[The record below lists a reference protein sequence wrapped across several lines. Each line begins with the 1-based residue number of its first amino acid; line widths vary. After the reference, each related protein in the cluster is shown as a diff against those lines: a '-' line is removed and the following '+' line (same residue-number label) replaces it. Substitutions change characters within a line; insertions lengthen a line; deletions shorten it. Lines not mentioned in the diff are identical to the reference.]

1 MKYDIADILNEN
13 ATRNKKIN
21 QEYDP
26 VVGIGCYGE
35 RVHLEITDAP
45 YPSIYVPAAMMENTI
60 IKELAKYKSIEKMY
74 KAHKLH
80 FDQDELEKCWIDIC
94 EIRIEYDVEYYF
106 AEYET
111 IEDGISGQLI
121 PFVMNRAQRK
131 FHEIVMSD
139 IDNFRPV
146 RITTLKARQHGISTY
161 IQMLFSWIQKIKKTR
176 WNSVVVAHV
185 NDAAKNIRSMYT
197 RSMETMMPI
206 GGVQYKISPF
216 DQTLNIKE
224 IKERSCRITV
234 GSAEKPDSVRSQNPK
249 LAHFSELAFYPD
261 TEQKKTSA
269 LLSSI
274 IGTLKL
280 TAWTVVI
287 YESTAN
293 GLGDYFETEY
303 SRAKRGESAYT
314 AVFLAWFY
322 NPLYSESI
330 IDDYYGFSGKKVKG
344 TVKDFIKTWNQYEWN
359 LFNSHK
365 EVTIEKINWYRAKNG
380 EMSSPADMKQEFPSD
395 DIEAFQDSGKPVF
408 RSEEIEALR
417 ADCKAPIAV
426 GTLQGDATPHIANVE
441 PSKRPQILTNIEFVE
456 DNEATGAYNSSD
468 VKYKLRKTQNKL
480 AIWRYPSTLKV
491 RHRYV
496 VTFDPQKGITDNAD
510 WGVIFVLDRL
520 PMMSG
525 EKPEVVAQFRGH
537 IDKDISIW
545 IAAQISKYYNDAL
558 LVIESNTY
566 DSDVKEDDAELIF
579 DTIKS
584 HYSNLYTRTPADK
597 VREGFPLKWGFNTN
611 RSTKPMIISNFV
623 SIVREQGYV
632 ERDEE
637 ALNEARTYEQKKNGS
652 YGAKEG
658 RHDDIIMT
666 RMIGVYVAYTMP
678 VPVLIETDDDAAN
691 KRMNKTRSKG
701 MSDL

>member
-1 MKYDIADILNEN
+1 MNINIDEILKEN
-13 ATRNKKIN
+13 ARRTKLIKTK
-21 QEYDP
+21 YDP
-26 VVGIGCYGE
+26 VIGMGCYGE

-45 YPSIYVPAAMMENTI
+45 YPSIYVPFAMMDEPL
-60 IKELAKYKSIEKMY
+60 IKEIAKYKSIEKMY

-111 IEDGISGQLI
+111 IEDGLSGQLM

-139 IDNFRPV
+139 IDNNKPV
-146 RITTLKARQHGISTY
+146 RIITLKARQHGISTY
-161 IQMLFSWIQKIKKTR
+161 IQMMFSWIQKVKKTR

-206 GGVQYKISPF
+206 GGVQFKISPF

-224 IKERSCRITV
+224 IKERNCRITV

-249 LAHFSELAFYPD
+249 LAHFSEVAYYPD
-261 TEQKKTSA
+261 TDRKKTAS

-274 IGTLKL
+274 IGTMKL
-280 TAWTVVI
+280 IPWTVVI
-287 YESTAN
+287 HESTAN

-303 SRAKRGESAYT
+303 SKAKNGESAYT
-314 AVFLAWFY
+314 PIFLPWFY
-322 NPLYSESI
+322 NPEYSEPVV
-330 IDDYYGFSGKKVKG
+330 DDYFGLNGKKLKG
-344 TVKDFIKTWNQYEWN
+344 TIEKFVSTWNQYEWN
-359 LFNSHK
+359 LWNAYK
-365 EVTIEKINWYRAKNG
+365 EITIEKINWYRAKNG

-408 RSEEIEALR
+408 RSEDIEALR
-417 ADCKAPIAV
+417 ATCRAPQAIGELQADAV
-426 GTLQGDATPHIANVE
+426 PHIANVE
-441 PSKRPQILTNIEFVE
+441 PGKRKQILTNIKFAE
-456 DNEATGAYNSSD
+456 DAEATQAYSSSD
-468 VKYKLRKTQNKL
+468 AKYMLRKTQNKL
-480 AIWRYPSTLKV
+480 MVWRYPSTLNI
-491 RHRYV
+491 RDRYV
-496 VTFDPQKGITDNAD
+496 VIFDPQKGITDSAD
-510 WGVIFVLDRL
+510 WGVIVVIDRM

-525 EKPEVVAQFRGH
+525 EPPEVVAQFRGH

-545 IAAQISKYYNDAL
+545 IAAQIAKYYNDAL

-566 DSDVKEDDAELIF
+566 DSDVKDDDAELIF
-579 DTIKS
+579 ETIKS

-597 VREGFPLKWGFNTN
+597 IREGYPLKWGFNTN
-611 RSTKPMIISNFV
+611 RSTKPMIISNFI
-623 SIVREQGYV
+623 SIIREQGYI
-632 ERDEE
+632 ERDNES
-637 ALNEARTYEQKKNGS
+637 LNEARTYEQKKNGA
-652 YGAKEG
+652 YGAKQG

-666 RMIGVYVAYTMP
+666 RMIGIYVAYTMP
-678 VPVLIETDDDAAN
+678 IPVLVEENNSGA
-691 KRMNKTRSKG
+691 MNQNRRISGG
-701 MSDL
+701 MSDI

>member
-1 MKYDIADILNEN
+1 MKNVEHILKEN
-13 ATRNKKIN
+13 AKRVKHIN
-21 QEYDP
+21 AEYDP
-26 VVGIGCYGE
+26 VIGVGCYGK
-35 RVHLEITDAP
+35 RVRLEIDDAP

-60 IKELAKYKSIEKMY
+60 IKELAKHKSIEKMY

-80 FDQDELEKCWIDIC
+80 FDEEELMKCWIDIC
-94 EIRIEYDVEYYF
+94 EIRIQYDVEYYF
-106 AEYET
+106 AVYET
-111 IEDGISGQLI
+111 IEDGLSGQLI
-121 PFVMNRAQRK
+121 PFVMNRAQRS
-131 FHEIVMSD
+131 FHAIVMGD
-139 IDNFRPV
+139 IENNRPV
-146 RITTLKARQHGISTY
+146 RIITLKARQHGISTY
-161 IQMLFSWIQKIKKTR
+161 IQMLFSWIQKVKKTR

-224 IKERSCRITV
+224 IKERNCRITI

-249 LAHFSELAFYPD
+249 LAHFSEVAFYPD

-280 TAWTVVI
+280 IPWTVVI

-314 AVFLAWFY
+314 SVFLPWFY
-322 NPLYSESI
+322 NPGYAELI
-330 IDDYYGFSGKKVKG
+330 VDDYFGFSGKKVKG
-344 TVKDFIKTWNQYEWN
+344 TVEDFIRTWNKYEWN
-359 LFNSHK
+359 LFNSNE

-380 EMSSPADMKQEFPSD
+380 EMSTPAEMRQEFPSD

-408 RSEEIEALR
+408 RSDDVEALR
-417 ADCKAPIAV
+417 ADCKAPQEI
-426 GTLQGDATPHIANVE
+426 GTLQADAIPHIANVE
-441 PSKRPQILTNIEFVE
+441 PQKRKQILKNIRFVKDE
-456 DNEATGAYNSSD
+456 EATEAYNSSD
-468 VKYKLRKTQNKL
+468 LKYRLRKTQDKL
-480 AIWRYPSTLKV
+480 MVWRHPSTLNVK
-491 RHRYV
+491 HRYV
-496 VTFDPQKGITDNAD
+496 VVFDPQKGITDNAD
-510 WGVIFVLDRL
+510 WGVIVVIDRM

-525 EKPEVVAQFRGH
+525 EPPEVVAQFRGH

-545 IAAQISKYYNDAL
+545 IAAQIAKYYNDAL

-566 DSDVKEDDAELIF
+566 DSDVKDDDAELIF
-579 DTIKS
+579 ETIKS
-584 HYSNLYTRTPADK
+584 HYANLYTRTPADK
-597 VREGFPLKWGFNTN
+597 VREGYPLKWGFNTN

-623 SIVREQGYV
+623 SILREGGYI

-666 RMIGVYVAYTMP
+666 RMIGIYVAYTMP
-678 VPVLIETDDDAAN
+678 TPVLIKEDPKQRLRQN
-691 KRMNKTRSKG
+691 NRRSQG
-701 MSDL
+701 MSDI